1 MNTGIHVPIRVE
13 PKVYFAAERTF
24 LSWLEFSILIGSI
37 AATLLNFGSDYV
49 TFASAWIFT
58 IIAVLCLLYSVV
70 LYVWRVDKIRKR
82 RDVKR
87 IWYEKWGPTFLCLG
101 LISAVLV
108 NFILRAKHGQFVPDT
123 DHHRHLVQA
132 AMGNQTAVEV
142 ENTRGLEL

>member
-49 TFASAWIFT
+49 TFASAWVFT
-58 IIAVLCLLYSVV
+58 IIAVICLLYSVI

-87 IWYEKWGPTFLCLG
+87 VYYEKWGPTFLCLG
-101 LISAVLV
+101 LVGAVLA
-108 NFILRAKHGQFVPDT
+108 NFILRAKHGQLVPDN
-123 DHHRHLVQA
+123 DHHHRIFQS
-132 AMGNQTAVEV
+132 GIENQTAMEV
-142 ENTRGLEL
+142 ENIRTWEL

>member
-58 IIAVLCLLYSVV
+58 IIAVICLLYSVV

-87 IWYEKWGPTFLCLG
+87 IYYEKWGPTVLCLG
-101 LISAVLV
+101 LVSAVLV
-108 NFILRAKHGQFVPDT
+108 NFILRAKHGQ
-123 DHHRHLVQA
+123 LVSGNDQHPHIFEA
-132 AMGNQTAVEV
+132 GLGNQTAVEDD
-142 ENTRGLEL
+142 NIRGLEL

>member
-1 MNTGIHVPIRVE
+1 MTGIHVPIRVE

-49 TFASAWIFT
+49 TFASAWVFT
-58 IIAVLCLLYSVV
+58 SIAVICLIYSVV

-87 IWYEKWGPTFLCLG
+87 IYYEKWGPTFLCLG
-101 LISAVLV
+101 LIGAVLV
-108 NFILRAKHGQFVPDT
+108 NFILRAKHGQLVPTNDQ
-123 DHHRHLVQA
+123 HHHIYQTG
-132 AMGNQTAVEV
+132 MTNQTAVEV
-142 ENTRGLEL
+142 ENMRGLEL